1 MFLLVLLSI
10 PLAVQ
15 GHAAES
21 SPAAAPVQGPPSPFE
36 PLPSDTSSTKKDEPH
51 TVVRLARDWQN
62 EKLDWETGAG
72 RSYLLPAGEILL
84 YEFLLNLFDRNF
96 VEPKSDY
103 QTNGDT
109 IWKNLT
115 DSKWVIDND
124 QFKVNQFL
132 HPYGGSIYYGI
143 ARSSGLNFWES
154 FLYSVAGSFIWEI
167 AGETTNPSINDM
179 ITTPIGGTFL
189 G

>member
-21 SPAAAPVQGPPSPFE
+21 SPAAAPVQGPPAPFE
-36 PLPSDTSSTKKDEPH
+36 PLPSDTSSTKKDEPY

-96 VEPKSDY
+96 VEPKSAY

-115 DSKWVIDND
+115 DFEVG
-124 QFKVNQFL
+124 
-132 HPYGGSIYYGI
+132 H
-143 ARSSGLNFWES
+143 R
-154 FLYSVAGSFIWEI
+154 
-167 AGETTNPSINDM
+167 
-179 ITTPIGGTFL
+179 
-189 G
+189 

>member
-1 MFLLVLLSI
+1 MNYTMPKRRDLSPVHPCRTSRKVQRMFLLMLLSI
-10 PLAVQ
+10 PLSVQ

-36 PLPSDTSSTKKDEPH
+36 PLLYDTSSAKKDEPY
-51 TVVRLARDWQN
+51 TVVRIAREWHN

-72 RSYLLPAGEILL
+72 RSYLLPASEILL

-96 VEPKSDY
+96 GEPKSAY

-109 IWKNLT
+109 IWTNLT

-154 FLYSVAGSFIWEI
+154 
-167 AGETTNPSINDM
+167 
-179 ITTPIGGTFL
+179 
-189 G
+189 